1 MYFQFIIA
9 VLVVLFLYAKNVR
22 TLEPLLGIYRDSS
35 KYFYLKFCAIYVLLT
50 LRKRKT
56 GDIEELE
63 KRHVLSE
70 SDNPM
75 VKRYF

>member
-1 MYFQFIIA
+1 MVNIYVQFVIA
-9 VLVVLFLYAKNVR
+9 FLVVLFLYTKNVR

-35 KYFYLKFCAIYVLLT
+35 KYFYLKFCAMYVLLT

-63 KRHVLSE
+63 RRQPL

-75 VKRYF
+75 VSF